1 MVATSAGLAPLRRS
15 GLTLLSSRVGLNAF
29 SHEMGDFPPNL
40 LLRPGRF
47 RIEMVFKRSTFSK
60 MPYYRRAAKRPRYGK
75 RLKYSVQQKA
85 FSAGVVASP
94 GTTLQPLV
102 PATTLEGM
110 RKVKHLMV
118 NMAPVPDNA
127 GPIYWAIVYVP
138 QGTTPGVLN
147 IDSTAVADINSRS
160 YPLQQPC
167 QSQPQQRRQHRTSPQ
182 ADIHKHHG
190 RRRHC
195 SLRYH
200 PQLNLQ

>member
-1 MVATSAGLAPLRRS
+1 
-15 GLTLLSSRVGLNAF
+15 
-29 SHEMGDFPPNL
+29 
-40 LLRPGRF
+40 
-47 RIEMVFKRSTFSK
+47 

-138 QGTTPGVLN
+138 QGTTQAF
-147 IDSTAVADINSRS
+147 STST
-160 YPLQQPC
+160 QQQWQTCMNP
-167 QSQPQQRRQHRTSPQ
+167 TS
-182 ADIHKHHG
+182 
-190 RRRHC
+190 
-195 SLRYH
+195 SS
-200 PQLNLQ
+200 

>member
-1 MVATSAGLAPLRRS
+1 
-15 GLTLLSSRVGLNAF
+15 
-29 SHEMGDFPPNL
+29 
-40 LLRPGRF
+40 
-47 RIEMVFKRSTFSK
+47 

-127 GPIYWAIVYVP
+127 GPIYWAIVYVLKELL
-138 QGTTPGVLN
+138 QAF
-147 IDSTAVADINSRS
+147 STST
-160 YPLQQPC
+160 QQQWQTCMNP
-167 QSQPQQRRQHRTSPQ
+167 TS
-182 ADIHKHHG
+182 
-190 RRRHC
+190 
-195 SLRYH
+195 SS
-200 PQLNLQ
+200 

>member
-1 MVATSAGLAPLRRS
+1 MV
-15 GLTLLSSRVGLNAF
+15 LNAQ
-29 SHEMGDFPPNL
+29 L
-40 LLRPGRF
+40 F
-47 RIEMVFKRSTFSK
+47 RRCLIIA
-60 MPYYRRAAKRPRYGK
+60 RAAKRPRYGK

-138 QGTTPGVLN
+138 QELLR
-147 IDSTAVADINSRS
+147 RS
-160 YPLQQPC
+160 
-167 QSQPQQRRQHRTSPQ
+167 QHRLNSSGKTCMNPTS
-182 ADIHKHHG
+182 
-190 RRRHC
+190 
-195 SLRYH
+195 SS
-200 PQLNLQ
+200 

>member
-1 MVATSAGLAPLRRS
+1 
-15 GLTLLSSRVGLNAF
+15 
-29 SHEMGDFPPNL
+29 
-40 LLRPGRF
+40 
-47 RIEMVFKRSTFSK
+47 

-127 GPIYWAIVYVP
+127 A
-138 QGTTPGVLN
+138 
-147 IDSTAVADINSRS
+147 
-160 YPLQQPC
+160 
-167 QSQPQQRRQHRTSPQ
+167 
-182 ADIHKHHG
+182 
-190 RRRHC
+190 
-195 SLRYH
+195 SLRE
-200 PQLNLQ
+200 LLQAFSTSTQQQWQTCMNPTSSS

>member
-1 MVATSAGLAPLRRS
+1 MKWGTFPKPPFKARAVSELRWF
-15 GLTLLSSRVGLNAF
+15 LNAQLFEDALLSQQQLNVLV
-29 SHEMGDFPPNL
+29 MG
-40 LLRPGRF
+40 R
-47 RIEMVFKRSTFSK
+47 
-60 MPYYRRAAKRPRYGK
+60 

-138 QGTTPGVLN
+138 QGTTQAF
-147 IDSTAVADINSRS
+147 STST
-160 YPLQQPC
+160 QQQWQTCMNP
-167 QSQPQQRRQHRTSPQ
+167 TS
-182 ADIHKHHG
+182 
-190 RRRHC
+190 
-195 SLRYH
+195 SS
-200 PQLNLQ
+200 

>member
-1 MVATSAGLAPLRRS
+1 
-15 GLTLLSSRVGLNAF
+15 
-29 SHEMGDFPPNL
+29 
-40 LLRPGRF
+40 
-47 RIEMVFKRSTFSK
+47 

-147 IDSTAVADINSRS
+147 IDSTAVADMYEPN
-160 YPLQQPC
+160 
-167 QSQPQQRRQHRTSPQ
+167 QPQQRRQHRTSPQ

>member
-1 MVATSAGLAPLRRS
+1 
-15 GLTLLSSRVGLNAF
+15 
-29 SHEMGDFPPNL
+29 
-40 LLRPGRF
+40 
-47 RIEMVFKRSTFSK
+47 

-147 IDSTAVADINSRS
+147 IDSTAVADMYEPNQFVMVRHSRPNSRS